1 MDTDSIVRPYEPRDR
16 AAVRQ
21 IAYETADSGEPAERL
36 FSDRAVM
43 ADILTRYYTDF
54 EPQSLWVVDHAG
66 QAVGYLSGCL
76 DDRRYQRVMA
86 WRVVPAALV
95 RAIARG
101 ALARRETWR
110 LLGALVR
117 TWRSG
122 EFHQPAALAQYPAHL
137 HINIQQGFRGQ
148 QIGPRLVER
157 FVEQARVAGL
167 GGIHAGVHEENL
179 PARRFFERLG
189 FVPLGHYA
197 VVLPD
202 GETYRIS
209 GTIVYGKQVNADG

>member
-1 MDTDSIVRPYEPRDR
+1 MEQDVTIRPYELRDR
-16 AAVRQ
+16 PAVRQ
-21 IAYETADSGEPAERL
+21 IAFDTADNGEPASF
-36 FSDRAVM
+36 FSDREVF

-122 EFHQPAALAQYPAHL
+122 EFHQPAALAHYPAHL
-137 HINIQQGFRGQ
+137 HINIRQGFRGQ

-157 FVEQARVAGL
+157 FVEQARAAGV
-167 GGIHAGVHEENL
+167 GGIHAGVHEDNQ

-197 VVLPD
+197 MVLPD
-202 GETYRIS
+202 GETYRIG
-209 GTIVYGKQVNADG
+209 GTIVYGKQV

>member
-1 MDTDSIVRPYEPRDR
+1 MDLGAEVTVRPYEPRDR
-16 AAVRQ
+16 PAVRQ
-21 IAYETADSGEPAERL
+21 IACDTADNGEPVSF
-36 FSDRAVM
+36 FSDREVF
-43 ADILTRYYTDF
+43 ADVLTRYYTDF
-54 EPQSLWVVDHAG
+54 EPQSLWVVDHAE

-122 EFHQPAALAQYPAHL
+122 EFHQPAALAHYPAHL

-157 FVEQARVAGL
+157 FVEQARAAGVS
-167 GGIHAGVHEENL
+167 GVHAGVHEENL

-189 FVPLGHYA
+189 FEPLGHYA
-197 VVLPD
+197 IVLPD
-202 GETYRIS
+202 GETYRAS
-209 GTIVYGKQVNADG
+209 STIIFGKEL

>member
-1 MDTDSIVRPYEPRDR
+1 MSNVIVRSYEPRDR
-16 AAVRQ
+16 PAVRQ
-21 IAYETADSGEPAERL
+21 IACDTADRGEPVSF
-36 FSDRAVM
+36 FSDREVF

-54 EPQSLWVVDHAG
+54 EPRSLWVVEYGG

-76 DDRRYQRVMA
+76 DDRRYRRVMA

-95 RAIARG
+95 WAIVRG

-122 EFHQPAALAQYPAHL
+122 EFRQPAALAQYPAHL
-137 HINIQQGFRGQ
+137 HINIQPGFRGQ
-148 QIGPRLVER
+148 HIGPRLVER
-157 FVEQARVAGL
+157 FVEQARAAGA
-167 GGIHAGVHEENL
+167 GGIHAGVHEDNL

-189 FVPLGHYA
+189 FAPLGHYA

-202 GETYRIS
+202 GVTYRIS
-209 GTIVYGKQVNADG
+209 STIVYCCPSD